1 MKTTRLV
8 IGIISIVLFVI
19 ISLQSCAAGIGNALS
34 DNGEISGS
42 AGFFLALCMMVAGII
57 GVSARRSKTGS
68 IAAGIFY
75 FLGGL
80 TGIVNA
86 GSYSD
91 LVIWSVLSFIFGTV
105 FIITGVKQNVK
116 KLD

>member
-1 MKTTRLV
+1 MKTARLV
-8 IGIISIVLFVI
+8 IGIISMVLFVI
-19 ISLQSCAAGIGNALS
+19 ISLQSCAAGIGNALA

-42 AGFFLALCMMVAGII
+42 AGFFLALCMMIAGII

-68 IAAGIFY
+68 IVAGVFY
-75 FLGGL
+75 FFGGL
-80 TGIVNA
+80 VGIANA

-91 LVIWSVLSFIFGTV
+91 LIIWSVLSFIFGTV
-105 FIITGVKQNVK
+105 FILTGVKQKDK